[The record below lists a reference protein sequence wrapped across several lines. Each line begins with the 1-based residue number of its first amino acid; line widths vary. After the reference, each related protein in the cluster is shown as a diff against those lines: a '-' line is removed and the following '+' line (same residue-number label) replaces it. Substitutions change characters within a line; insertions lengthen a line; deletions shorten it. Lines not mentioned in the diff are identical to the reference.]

1 MRTLTKRATA
11 PGQDLRCEAAA
22 LRWLAEAESQG
33 GIHVARVRLASSD
46 ELVEEAILP
55 GSPSREGARAI
66 GTALAR
72 THAAAAP
79 WWGCPPPAWPKAAA
93 GYVIDSSLTPVIPS
107 AKLAPSSWGPFFA
120 EWRMEAYLRPLVDGG
135 TIDSGQRALLERV
148 ASRVADGAFDAKEPA
163 LVERAIS
170 SSTPDAPV
178 ACARLHGD
186 LWAGN
191 VLWDGSSQA
200 QTGGALIDPMA
211 HGGHAESD
219 LAMLALFGYPYL
231 DDVIAAYDEL
241 SPLAGGWHERVG
253 LHQLAPLLLHCVLFG
268 GAYVAQTLGIAR
280 RYA

>member
-66 GTALAR
+66 GAALAR

-93 GYVIDSSLTPVIPS
+93 GYVIDGSLTPVIPN

-120 EWRMEAYLRPLVDGG
+120 TWRLEASVDRK
-135 TIDSGQRALLERV
+135 SV
-148 ASRVADGAFDAKEPA
+148 V
-163 LVERAIS
+163 
-170 SSTPDAPV
+170 
-178 ACARLHGD
+178 
-186 LWAGN
+186 
-191 VLWDGSSQA
+191 
-200 QTGGALIDPMA
+200 
-211 HGGHAESD
+211 
-219 LAMLALFGYPYL
+219 
-231 DDVIAAYDEL
+231 
-241 SPLAGGWHERVG
+241 
-253 LHQLAPLLLHCVLFG
+253 
-268 GAYVAQTLGIAR
+268 
-280 RYA
+280 

>member
-1 MRTLTKRATA
+1 MKNRVLKSVAVLGTVTLAGLLLAACGSKSSNK
-11 PGQDLRCEAAA
+11 DAAA
-22 LRWLAEAESQG
+22 SNEITAYVDEGYKSYMEEVAKAYEKETGTKVTIKTGDALTGLDNLSLDNQSGKSPDVMMAPYDRVGSLGADGQLSEVELEKEAKTDNTTKSLVTIDGTTYGAPAVIETLVMYYNKDLIQKAPTTFAEVE
-33 GIHVARVRLASSD
+33 
-46 ELVEEAILP
+46 ELV
-55 GSPSREGARAI
+55 
-66 GTALAR
+66 
-72 THAAAAP
+72 
-79 WWGCPPPAWPKAAA
+79 
-93 GYVIDSSLTPVIPS
+93 
-107 AKLAPSSWGPFFA
+107 
-120 EWRMEAYLRPLVDGG
+120 
-135 TIDSGQRALLERV
+135 
-148 ASRVADGAFDAKEPA
+148 
-163 LVERAIS
+163 

-241 SPLAGGWHERVG
+241 SPLADGWHERVG

-268 GAYVAQTLGIAR
+268 GAYVAQTLGVAR